1 MVGKNS
7 AKLPQ
12 PSQDSDDN
20 GIMELVAKQMQSSW
34 EKKKKEKEQKFL
46 ELAQAELLRSGAMR
60 ADEFADAAQKMDSIY
75 EQFVMEYA
83 GVCDDIRR
91 ILTAMH
97 DEQKKFLTIVQQQK
111 YALAQSDKEREMGQ
125 VRGLAIAK
133 KALTDY
139 GRLIETLEL
148 SA

>member
-1 MVGKNS
+1 
-7 AKLPQ
+7 
-12 PSQDSDDN
+12 
-20 GIMELVAKQMQSSW
+20 
-34 EKKKKEKEQKFL
+34 
-46 ELAQAELLRSGAMR
+46 
-60 ADEFADAAQKMDSIY
+60 
-75 EQFVMEYA
+75 
-83 GVCDDIRR
+83 
-91 ILTAMH
+91 MH